1 MKRSLSA
8 GFLGLISSLWCFAIF
23 RYVQENLVARWS
35 SNRFCTSVSELGLT
49 LPLLIALFF
58 LALSIVVLCVELF
71 RKD

>member
-23 RYVQENLVARWS
+23 RYVQENLVTSWS
-35 SNRFCTSVSELGLT
+35 GSRFWASASELGMT